1 MPPAQDESRCTCGAV
16 GVFHKPDCP
25 VVSKPKRVGVP
36 SREEYDALVSL
47 VDERNRMLIAT
58 ADAIDVLTK
67 RLERI
72 ERYCKIPVKW
82 HG

>member
-1 MPPAQDESRCTCGAV
+1 MSPVQDEPRCTCGAV

-47 VDERNRMLIAT
+47 VGELNRMLIAT
-58 ADAIDVLTK
+58 ADVIGILTG
-67 RLERI
+67 RIERI